1 MDEEKVVLITG
12 GAKRIGACIARY
24 FHAKGFYVILHFNSS
39 SREAEQL
46 KSDLLSIRKNSCRT
60 IQANFSDE
68 SSINALLKEIL
79 DSTERLDVLI
89 NNASG
94 FFPTPIESATKEE
107 WLTLLD
113 TNATVPWLLIKTLKP
128 LLEDSRGCVINISDS
143 EVSSGISEYSL
154 YAAAKAAL
162 ESLTKSLAKELAP
175 YVRINAIAPGIILWP
190 EEGGLDEEKKAEI
203 INKIFLGR
211 EGKPDDIASA
221 AYLLYRSTYMTG
233 QVLKIDGGRS
243 PG

>member
-24 FHAKGFYVILHFNSS
+24 FHARGFYVILHFNSS

-60 IQANFSDE
+60 IQANFTDE
-68 SSINALLKEIL
+68 SSIDALLKEIL

-113 TNATVPWLLIKTLKP
+113 TNATVPLLLIKTLKP

-143 EVSSGISEYSL
+143 EVSSGIPEYSL
-154 YAAAKAAL
+154 YTAAKAAL

-175 YVRINAIAPGIILWP
+175 YVTINAIAPGIILWP
-190 EEGGLDEEKKAEI
+190 EEGCLDEEKKAEI
-203 INKIFLGR
+203 VNKTILGR
-211 EGKPDDIASA
+211 AGEPDDIASA

>member
-1 MDEEKVVLITG
+1 MDKEKVVLITG
-12 GAKRIGACIARY
+12 GAKRIGAYIARY
-24 FHAKGFYVILHFNSS
+24 FHAKGFNIILHFNSS
-39 SREAEQL
+39 AKEADQL

-68 SSINALLKEIL
+68 SSFKQALREIL

-94 FFPTPIESATKEE
+94 FYPTPIESATKEQ

-113 TNATVPWLLIKTLKP
+113 TNATVPLLLIKALRS
-128 LLEDSRGCVINISDS
+128 LLEDSKGCVINISDS
-143 EVSSGISEYSL
+143 EVSSGIPEYSL

-190 EEGGLDEEKKAEI
+190 EEGVLDEEKKAEI
-203 INKIFLGR
+203 VNKTALGR
-211 EGKPDDIASA
+211 DGEPDDIASA

>member
-1 MDEEKVVLITG
+1 MDKKKVVLITG

-24 FHAKGFYVILHFNSS
+24 FHAKGFYVILHYNSS
-39 SREAEQL
+39 AKEAEQL

-68 SSINALLKEIL
+68 SSIDSALKDIL
-79 DSTERLDVLI
+79 DSTEKLDVLI

-113 TNATVPWLLIKTLKP
+113 TNATVPLLLIKSLKP
-128 LLEDSRGCVINISDS
+128 VLEDSKGCVINISDS
-143 EVSSGISEYSL
+143 EVDSGIPEYSL
-154 YAAAKAAL
+154 YTAAKAAL

-175 YVRINAIAPGIILWP
+175 NVRINAIAPGIILWP
-190 EEGGLDEEKKAEI
+190 EDGALDEEKKAEI
-203 INKIFLGR
+203 VNKTALGR
-211 EGKPDDIASA
+211 EGEPDDIASA
-221 AYLLYRSTYMTG
+221 TYLLYKSTYMTG

-243 PG
+243 PE

>member
-12 GAKRIGACIARY
+12 GAKRIGASIARY
-24 FHAKGFYVILHFNSS
+24 FHAKGFYVVLHFNSS
-39 SREAEQL
+39 AKEAEQL

-60 IQANFSDE
+60 LQANFSDE
-68 SSINALLKEIL
+68 SSINSVLKEIL
-79 DSTERLDVLI
+79 DSTERLDLLI

-94 FFPTPIESATKEE
+94 FFPTPIESATKVD

-113 TNATVPWLLIKTLKP
+113 TNATVPLLLIKALKP
-128 LLEDSRGCVINISDS
+128 LLEDSGGCVINISDS
-143 EVSSGISEYSL
+143 EVSLGIPDYSL

-190 EEGGLDEEKKAEI
+190 EASALSEEKKIEI
-203 INKIFLGR
+203 VNKTALGR
-211 EGKPDDIASA
+211 AGEPDDIASA
-221 AYLLYRSTYMTG
+221 AYLLYKSTYMTG

-243 PG
+243 PR

>member
-24 FHAKGFYVILHFNSS
+24 FHARGFYVILHFNSS

-79 DSTERLDVLI
+79 DSTDRLDVLI

-113 TNATVPWLLIKTLKP
+113 TNATVPLLLIKTLKP

-143 EVSSGISEYSL
+143 EVSSGIPEYSL
-154 YAAAKAAL
+154 YTAAKAAL

-175 YVRINAIAPGIILWP
+175 YVTINAIAPGIILWP
-190 EEGGLDEEKKAEI
+190 EEGCLDEEKKAEI
-203 INKIFLGR
+203 VNKTILGR
-211 EGKPDDIASA
+211 AGEPDDIASA

>member
-1 MDEEKVVLITG
+1 MDKEKVVLITG

-24 FHAKGFYVILHFNSS
+24 FHARGFYVILHFNSS

-46 KSDLLSIRKNSCRT
+46 ESDLLSIRKNSCRT

-113 TNATVPWLLIKTLKP
+113 TNATVPLLLIKALKP

-190 EEGGLDEEKKAEI
+190 EEAGLDEEKKAEI
-203 INKIFLGR
+203 VN
-211 EGKPDDIASA
+211 
-221 AYLLYRSTYMTG
+221 
-233 QVLKIDGGRS
+233 
-243 PG
+243 

>member
-1 MDEEKVVLITG
+1 MDKEKVVLITG

-24 FHAKGFYVILHFNSS
+24 FHAKGFNIILHFNSS
-39 SREAEQL
+39 AKEAEQL
-46 KSDLLSIRKNSCRT
+46 KSDLLSTRKNSCRT

-68 SSINALLKEIL
+68 SSIKSVLKEIL

-94 FFPTPIESATKEE
+94 FFPTPIESATKEQ

-113 TNATVPWLLIKTLKP
+113 TNATVPLLLIKTLKP
-128 LLEDSRGCVINISDS
+128 LLEDSNGCVINISDS
-143 EVSSGISEYSL
+143 EVSSGIPEYSL
-154 YAAAKAAL
+154 YTAAKAAL

-175 YVRINAIAPGIILWP
+175 DVRINAIAPGIILWP
-190 EEGGLDEEKKAEI
+190 EEGGLDEEKKEEI
-203 INKIFLGR
+203 VNKTVLGR
-211 EGKPDDIASA
+211 GGEPDDIASA

>member
-12 GAKRIGACIARY
+12 GAKRIGASIARY
-24 FHAKGFYVILHFNSS
+24 FHAKGFYVVLHFNSS
-39 SREAEQL
+39 AKEAEQL

-60 IQANFSDE
+60 LQANFSDE

-143 EVSSGISEYSL
+143 EVSSGIPEYSL

-190 EEGGLDEEKKAEI
+190 EEAGLDEEKKAEI
-203 INKIFLGR
+203 VNKTILGR
-211 EGKPDDIASA
+211 AGEPDDIASS
-221 AYLLYRSTYMTG
+221 AYLLYRATYMTG
-233 QVLKIDGGRS
+233 QVLKIDGGRA

>member
-1 MDEEKVVLITG
+1 MDKKKVVLITG

-24 FHAKGFYVILHFNSS
+24 FHAKGFYVILHYNSS
-39 SREAEQL
+39 AKEAEQL

-68 SSINALLKEIL
+68 SSIDSALKDIL

-113 TNATVPWLLIKTLKP
+113 TNATVPLLLIKSLKP
-128 LLEDSRGCVINISDS
+128 LLEDSKGCVINISDS
-143 EVSSGISEYSL
+143 EVDSGIPEYSL
-154 YAAAKAAL
+154 YTAAKAAL

-175 YVRINAIAPGIILWP
+175 NVRINAIAPGIILWP
-190 EEGGLDEEKKAEI
+190 EDGALDEEKKAEI
-203 INKIFLGR
+203 VNKIALGR
-211 EGKPDDIASA
+211 EGEPDDIASA
-221 AYLLYRSTYMTG
+221 TYLLYKSTYMTG

-243 PG
+243 PE

>member
-12 GAKRIGACIARY
+12 GAKRIGASIARY
-24 FHAKGFYVILHFNSS
+24 FHAKGFYVVLHFNSS
-39 SREAEQL
+39 AKEAEQL

-60 IQANFSDE
+60 LQANFSDE
-68 SSINALLKEIL
+68 SSINSVLKEIL
-79 DSTERLDVLI
+79 DSTERLDLLI

-94 FFPTPIESATKEE
+94 FFPTPIESATKVD

-113 TNATVPWLLIKTLKP
+113 TNATVPLLLIKALKP
-128 LLEDSRGCVINISDS
+128 LLEDSGGCVINISDS
-143 EVSSGISEYSL
+143 EVSSGIPDFSL

-190 EEGGLDEEKKAEI
+190 EASTLSEEKKTEI
-203 INKIFLGR
+203 VNKTALGR
-211 EGKPDDIASA
+211 AGEPEDIASA
-221 AYLLYRSTYMTG
+221 AYLLYKSTYMTG

-243 PG
+243 PR

>member
-1 MDEEKVVLITG
+1 MDKKKVVLITG
-12 GAKRIGACIARY
+12 GTKRIGACIARY
-24 FHAKGFYVILHFNSS
+24 FHAKGFYVILHYNSS
-39 SREAEQL
+39 AKEAEQL

-68 SSINALLKEIL
+68 SSIDSALKDIL
-79 DSTERLDVLI
+79 DSTEKLDVLI

-113 TNATVPWLLIKTLKP
+113 TNATVPLLLIKSLKP
-128 LLEDSRGCVINISDS
+128 LLEDSKGCVINISDS
-143 EVSSGISEYSL
+143 EVDSGIPEYSL
-154 YAAAKAAL
+154 YTAAKAAL

-175 YVRINAIAPGIILWP
+175 NVRINAIAPGIILWP
-190 EEGGLDEEKKAEI
+190 EDGALDEEKKAEI
-203 INKIFLGR
+203 VNKTALGR
-211 EGKPDDIASA
+211 EGEPDDIASA
-221 AYLLYRSTYMTG
+221 TYLLYKSTYMTG

>member
-1 MDEEKVVLITG
+1 MDKKKVVLITG

-24 FHAKGFYVILHFNSS
+24 FHAKGFYVILHYNSS
-39 SREAEQL
+39 AKEAEQL

-68 SSINALLKEIL
+68 SSIDSALKDIL
-79 DSTERLDVLI
+79 DSTEKLDVLI

-113 TNATVPWLLIKTLKP
+113 TNATVPLLLIKSLKP
-128 LLEDSRGCVINISDS
+128 LLEDSKGCVINISDS
-143 EVSSGISEYSL
+143 EVDSGIPEYSL
-154 YAAAKAAL
+154 YTAAKAAL

-175 YVRINAIAPGIILWP
+175 NVRINAIAPGIILWP
-190 EEGGLDEEKKAEI
+190 EDGALDEEKKAEI
-203 INKIFLGR
+203 VNKTALGR
-211 EGKPDDIASA
+211 EGEPDDIASA
-221 AYLLYRSTYMTG
+221 TYLLYKSTYMTG

-243 PG
+243 PE

>member
-1 MDEEKVVLITG
+1 MDKEKVVLITG

-24 FHAKGFYVILHFNSS
+24 FHAKGFYVILHYNTSAK
-39 SREAEQL
+39 EAERL
-46 KSDLLSIRKNSCRT
+46 KSDLLSVRKNSCRT

-68 SSINALLKEIL
+68 SSIDSALKDIL
-79 DSTERLDVLI
+79 DSTEKLDVLI

-113 TNATVPWLLIKTLKP
+113 TNATVPLLIIKSLKP
-128 LLEDSRGCVINISDS
+128 LLEDSKGCVINISDS
-143 EVSSGISEYSL
+143 EVDSGIPEYSL
-154 YAAAKAAL
+154 YTAAKAAL

-175 YVRINAIAPGIILWP
+175 NVRINAIAPGIILWP
-190 EEGGLDEEKKAEI
+190 EDGALDEEKKAEI
-203 INKIFLGR
+203 VNKTALGR
-211 EGKPDDIASA
+211 EGEPDDIASA
-221 AYLLYRSTYMTG
+221 TYLLYKSTYMTG

>member
-1 MDEEKVVLITG
+1 MDKKKVVLITG

-24 FHAKGFYVILHFNSS
+24 FHDKGFYVILHYNSS
-39 SREAEQL
+39 AKEAEQL
-46 KSDLLSIRKNSCRT
+46 KSDLLSVRKNSCRT

-68 SSINALLKEIL
+68 SSINSALKDIL

-113 TNATVPWLLIKTLKP
+113 TNATVPLLLIKSLKP
-128 LLEDSRGCVINISDS
+128 LLEDSKGCVINISDS
-143 EVSSGISEYSL
+143 EVDSGIPEYSL
-154 YAAAKAAL
+154 YTAAKAAL

-175 YVRINAIAPGIILWP
+175 NVRINAIAPGIILWP
-190 EEGGLDEEKKAEI
+190 EDGALDEEKKAEI
-203 INKIFLGR
+203 VNKTALGR
-211 EGKPDDIASA
+211 EGEPDDIASA
-221 AYLLYRSTYMTG
+221 TYLLYKSTYMTG

>member
-1 MDEEKVVLITG
+1 MDKKKVVLITG

-24 FHAKGFYVILHFNSS
+24 FHDKGFYVILHYNSS
-39 SREAEQL
+39 AKEAEQL

-60 IQANFSDE
+60 IQANFSDGD
-68 SSINALLKEIL
+68 SINSALKDIL

-113 TNATVPWLLIKTLKP
+113 TNATVPLLLIKSLKP
-128 LLEDSRGCVINISDS
+128 LLEDSKGCVINISDS
-143 EVSSGISEYSL
+143 EVDSGIPEYSL
-154 YAAAKAAL
+154 YTAAKAAL

-175 YVRINAIAPGIILWP
+175 NVRINAIAPGIILWP
-190 EEGGLDEEKKAEI
+190 EDGALDEEKKAEI
-203 INKIFLGR
+203 VNKTALGR
-211 EGKPDDIASA
+211 EGEPDDIASA
-221 AYLLYRSTYMTG
+221 TYLLYRSTYMTG

>member
-1 MDEEKVVLITG
+1 MDKEKVVLITG

-24 FHAKGFYVILHFNSS
+24 FHAKGFYVILHYNTSAK
-39 SREAEQL
+39 EAERL
-46 KSDLLSIRKNSCRT
+46 KSDLLSVRKNSCRT

-68 SSINALLKEIL
+68 SSINSALKDIL
-79 DSTERLDVLI
+79 DSTERLDVLV

-113 TNATVPWLLIKTLKP
+113 TNATVPLLLIKSLKP
-128 LLEDSRGCVINISDS
+128 LLEDSKGCVINISDS
-143 EVSSGISEYSL
+143 EVDSGIPEYSL

-175 YVRINAIAPGIILWP
+175 KVRINAIAPGIILWP
-190 EEGGLDEEKKAEI
+190 EDGGLDEEKKAEI
-203 INKIFLGR
+203 VNKTALGR
-211 EGKPDDIASA
+211 DGEPDDIASA
-221 AYLLYRSTYMTG
+221 TYLLYRSTYMTG

>member
-1 MDEEKVVLITG
+1 MDKKKVVLITG

-24 FHAKGFYVILHFNSS
+24 FHAKGFYVILHYNSS
-39 SREAEQL
+39 TKEAEQL
-46 KSDLLSIRKNSCRT
+46 KTNLLSIRKNSCRT

-68 SSINALLKEIL
+68 SSINSALKDIL

-113 TNATVPWLLIKTLKP
+113 TNATVPLLLIKSLKP
-128 LLEDSRGCVINISDS
+128 LLEDSKGCVINISDS
-143 EVSSGISEYSL
+143 EVDSGIPEYSL
-154 YAAAKAAL
+154 YTAAKAAL

-175 YVRINAIAPGIILWP
+175 NVRINAIAPGIILWP
-190 EEGGLDEEKKAEI
+190 EDGALDEEKKAEI
-203 INKIFLGR
+203 VNKTALGR
-211 EGKPDDIASA
+211 EGEPDDIASA
-221 AYLLYRSTYMTG
+221 TYLLYKSTYMTG

-243 PG
+243 PE

>member
-1 MDEEKVVLITG
+1 MDKKKVVLITG

-24 FHAKGFYVILHFNSS
+24 FHAKGFYVILHYNSS
-39 SREAEQL
+39 AKEAEQL

-68 SSINALLKEIL
+68 SSIDSALKDIL
-79 DSTERLDVLI
+79 DSTEKLDVLI

-113 TNATVPWLLIKTLKP
+113 TNATVPLLLIKSLKP
-128 LLEDSRGCVINISDS
+128 LLEDSKGCVINISDS
-143 EVSSGISEYSL
+143 EVDSGIPEYSL
-154 YAAAKAAL
+154 YTAAKAAL

-175 YVRINAIAPGIILWP
+175 NVRINAIAPGIILWP
-190 EEGGLDEEKKAEI
+190 EDGALDEEKKAEI
-203 INKIFLGR
+203 VNKTALGR
-211 EGKPDDIASA
+211 EGEPDDIASA
-221 AYLLYRSTYMTG
+221 TYLLYKSTYMTG

>member
-1 MDEEKVVLITG
+1 MDKKKVVLITG

-24 FHAKGFYVILHFNSS
+24 FHAKGFYVILHYNSS
-39 SREAEQL
+39 AKEAEQL
-46 KSDLLSIRKNSCRT
+46 KSDLLSIRKNSCKT

-68 SSINALLKEIL
+68 SSIDSALKDIL

-113 TNATVPWLLIKTLKP
+113 TNATVPLLLIKSLKP
-128 LLEDSRGCVINISDS
+128 LLEDSKGCVINISDS
-143 EVSSGISEYSL
+143 EADSGIPEYSL
-154 YAAAKAAL
+154 YTAAKAAL

-175 YVRINAIAPGIILWP
+175 NVRINAIAPGIILWP
-190 EEGGLDEEKKAEI
+190 EDGALDEEKKAEI
-203 INKIFLGR
+203 VNKTALGR
-211 EGKPDDIASA
+211 EGEPDDIASA
-221 AYLLYRSTYMTG
+221 TYLLYKSTYMTG

-243 PG
+243 PE

>member
-24 FHAKGFYVILHFNSS
+24 FHARGFYVILHFNSS

-46 KSDLLSIRKNSCRT
+46 ESDLLSIRKNSCRT

-113 TNATVPWLLIKTLKP
+113 TNATVPLLLIKTLKP

-143 EVSSGISEYSL
+143 EVSSGIPEYSL

-190 EEGGLDEEKKAEI
+190 EEAGLDEVKKAEI
-203 INKIFLGR
+203 VNKTILGR
-211 EGKPDDIASA
+211 AGEPDDIASA
-221 AYLLYRSTYMTG
+221 AYLFYRSTYMTG

>member
-1 MDEEKVVLITG
+1 MHEEKVVLITG

-24 FHAKGFYVILHFNSS
+24 FHARGFYVILHFNSS

-113 TNATVPWLLIKTLKP
+113 TNATVPLLLIKTLKP

-143 EVSSGISEYSL
+143 EVSLGISEYSL

-203 INKIFLGR
+203 VNKTILGR
-211 EGKPDDIASA
+211 AGEPDDIASA

>member
-24 FHAKGFYVILHFNSS
+24 FHARGFYVILHFNSS

-68 SSINALLKEIL
+68 SSIDSALKDIL
-79 DSTERLDVLI
+79 DSTEKLDVLI

-113 TNATVPWLLIKTLKP
+113 TNATVPLLLIKSLKP
-128 LLEDSRGCVINISDS
+128 LLEDSKGCVINISDS
-143 EVSSGISEYSL
+143 EVDSGIPEYSL
-154 YAAAKAAL
+154 YTAAKAAL

-175 YVRINAIAPGIILWP
+175 NVRINAIAPGIILWP
-190 EEGGLDEEKKAEI
+190 EDGALDEEKKAEI
-203 INKIFLGR
+203 VNKTALGR
-211 EGKPDDIASA
+211 EGEPDDIASA
-221 AYLLYRSTYMTG
+221 TYLLYKSTYMTG

-243 PG
+243 PE

>member
-1 MDEEKVVLITG
+1 MDKKKVVLITG

-24 FHAKGFYVILHFNSS
+24 FHDKGFYVILHYNSS
-39 SREAEQL
+39 AKEAEQL

-68 SSINALLKEIL
+68 SSIDSALKDIL
-79 DSTERLDVLI
+79 DSTEKLDVLI

-113 TNATVPWLLIKTLKP
+113 TNATVPLLLIKSLKP
-128 LLEDSRGCVINISDS
+128 LLEDSKGCVINISDS
-143 EVSSGISEYSL
+143 EVDSGIPEYSL
-154 YAAAKAAL
+154 YTAAKAAL

-175 YVRINAIAPGIILWP
+175 NVRINAIAPGIILWP
-190 EEGGLDEEKKAEI
+190 EDGALDEEKKAEI
-203 INKIFLGR
+203 VNKTALGR
-211 EGKPDDIASA
+211 EGEPDDIASA
-221 AYLLYRSTYMTG
+221 TYLLYKSTYMTG

>member
-24 FHAKGFYVILHFNSS
+24 FHARGFYVILHFNSS

-46 KSDLLSIRKNSCRT
+46 ESDLLSVRKNSCRT

-113 TNATVPWLLIKTLKP
+113 TNATVPLLLIKTLKP

-190 EEGGLDEEKKAEI
+190 EEAGLDEEKKAEI
-203 INKIFLGR
+203 VNKTILGR
-211 EGKPDDIASA
+211 AGEPDDIASA
-221 AYLLYRSTYMTG
+221 AYLLYRSSYMTG

>member
-1 MDEEKVVLITG
+1 MDKEKVVLITG

-24 FHAKGFYVILHFNSS
+24 FHAKGFYVILHYNTSAK
-39 SREAEQL
+39 EAERL
-46 KSDLLSIRKNSCRT
+46 KSDLLSVRKNSCRT

-68 SSINALLKEIL
+68 SSINSALKDIL
-79 DSTERLDVLI
+79 GSTERLDVLI

-113 TNATVPWLLIKTLKP
+113 TNATVPLLLIKTLKP

-143 EVSSGISEYSL
+143 EVSSGIPEYSL

-162 ESLTKSLAKELAP
+162 ESLTKSLAKDVAR

-190 EEGGLDEEKKAEI
+190 EEGGLDEEKKAKI
-203 INKIFLGR
+203 VNKTILGR
-211 EGKPDDIASA
+211 AGEPVSYTHLTLPTKA
-221 AYLLYRSTYMTG
+221 
-233 QVLKIDGGRS
+233 
-243 PG
+243 

>member
-1 MDEEKVVLITG
+1 MDKKKVVLITG

-24 FHAKGFYVILHFNSS
+24 FHAKGFYVILHYNSS
-39 SREAEQL
+39 AKEAEQL

-68 SSINALLKEIL
+68 SSIDSALKDIL
-79 DSTERLDVLI
+79 DSTERLDALI

-113 TNATVPWLLIKTLKP
+113 TNATVPLLLIKSLKP
-128 LLEDSRGCVINISDS
+128 LLEDSKGCVINISDS
-143 EVSSGISEYSL
+143 EVDSGIPEYSL
-154 YAAAKAAL
+154 YTAAKAAL

-175 YVRINAIAPGIILWP
+175 NVRINAIAPGIILWP
-190 EEGGLDEEKKAEI
+190 EDGALDEEKKAEI
-203 INKIFLGR
+203 VNKTALGR
-211 EGKPDDIASA
+211 EGEPDDIASA
-221 AYLLYRSTYMTG
+221 TYLLYKSTYMTG

-243 PG
+243 PE

>member
-1 MDEEKVVLITG
+1 MDKKKVVLITG

-24 FHAKGFYVILHFNSS
+24 FHAKGFYVILHYNSS
-39 SREAEQL
+39 AKEAERL

-68 SSINALLKEIL
+68 NSINSALKDIL
-79 DSTERLDVLI
+79 DSTERLDVLV

-113 TNATVPWLLIKTLKP
+113 TNATVPLLLIKSLKP
-128 LLEDSRGCVINISDS
+128 LLEDSKGCVINISDS
-143 EVSSGISEYSL
+143 EVDSGIPEYSL
-154 YAAAKAAL
+154 YTAAKAAL

-175 YVRINAIAPGIILWP
+175 KVRINAIAPGIILWP
-190 EEGGLDEEKKAEI
+190 EDGGLDEEKKAEI
-203 INKIFLGR
+203 VNKTALGR
-211 EGKPDDIASA
+211 DGEPDDIASA
-221 AYLLYRSTYMTG
+221 TYLLYKSTYITG

>member
-1 MDEEKVVLITG
+1 MDEEKIVLITG

-24 FHAKGFYVILHFNSS
+24 FHARGFYVILHFNSS

-113 TNATVPWLLIKTLKP
+113 TNATVPLLLIKTLKKP
-128 LLEDSRGCVINISDS
+128 LEDSRGCVINISDS
-143 EVSSGISEYSL
+143 EVSSGIPEYSL

-203 INKIFLGR
+203 VNKTILGR
-211 EGKPDDIASA
+211 AGEPDDIASA
-221 AYLLYRSTYMTG
+221 AYLLYMSTYMTG